1 MTIGDQEF
9 YGYLQKSILDACK
22 LKETNGKLAIRC
34 LRNQVEELKKKLAT
48 QEQQLQKEKRETIA
62 TVRDF
67 WRDNVLEG
75 GSRGGGG
82 GKMVKAALNKN

>member
-1 MTIGDQEF
+1 MQV
-9 YGYLQKSILDACK
+9 
-22 LKETNGKLAIRC
+22 KETNGKLAIRC

-62 TVRDF
+62 AVREF
-67 WRDNVLEG
+67 LRDYVLEG

-82 GKMVKAALNKN
+82 GGGRWSKLY